1 VVRCKGFWW
10 PGRAISVVLL
20 ATAAGAIAGPNLASP
35 TETLADAL
43 SVLASAG
50 PFAVAVIAHVIAA
63 VILLVLLRPDPL
75 LASRDA
81 AEEVAEPAAGWRG
94 PQESALLAATC
105 LDRSRRD
112 GRVERRD
119 GRRDDD
125 DSYGWPNLVLVHL
138 PVHASW
144 LNRSTRLV
152 ARRRRA
158 PFASPG
164 GREVKRGDA
173 AL

>member
-1 VVRCKGFWW
+1 
-10 PGRAISVVLL
+10 
-20 ATAAGAIAGPNLASP
+20 
-35 TETLADAL
+35 
-43 SVLASAG
+43 VLASAG

-125 DSYGWPNLVLVHL
+125 DSYGWAEP
-138 PVHASW
+138 
-144 LNRSTRLV
+144 RSRPP
-152 ARRRRA
+152 ARPRQLAQPIHKTRRA
-158 PFASPG
+158 EA
-164 GREVKRGDA
+164 
-173 AL
+173 